1 MQATRI
7 GDVRV
12 DPRSVPQ
19 DEFLAAA
26 RQVRQALYWEKKD
39 LASYVVVATHL
50 LDTALANSVGTTEV
64 SRFFAARSVG
74 LSYDI
79 ASLTWSGWDEP
90 GVTVSPALQAAGL
103 EAARLN
109 FKLAQNDQVPDGQ
122 RKAAHFILGAQLLA
136 AGDVTEA
143 IDVWSSSP
151 DPQGT
156 RAWILLANVVR
167 GADPA
172 ELNAL
177 LKELRNQGGDAAET
191 AKQVQAARA
200 VFTPKAGGPADGA

>member
-1 MQATRI
+1 M
-7 GDVRV
+7 

-26 RQVRQALYWEKKD
+26 RQVRQTLYWEKKD

-64 SRFFAARSVG
+64 SKFFAARSLG

-79 ASLTWSGWDEP
+79 ASFTWPGWDEP
-90 GVTVSPALQAAGL
+90 GVTVSPALRAAGL

-109 FKLAQNDQVPDGQ
+109 FKLAQNAQVPDGV

-143 IDVWSSSP
+143 INVWSSSP
-151 DPQGT
+151 DAQGT
-156 RAWILLANVVR
+156 HAWILLANVVQ

-177 LKELRNQGGDAAET
+177 SQELRRQGGEAAET

-200 VFTPKAGGPADGA
+200 VFMSQINAVAAGA

>member
-1 MQATRI
+1 M
-7 GDVRV
+7 

-19 DEFLAAA
+19 DAFLAAA

-64 SRFFAARSVG
+64 SRFFAARSLG

-79 ASLTWSGWDEP
+79 ASFTWPGWNES
-90 GVTVSPALQAAGL
+90 GVTVSPALRAAGL

-109 FKLAQNDQVPDGQ
+109 FKLAQNDQVPEGV

-143 IDVWSSSP
+143 INVWSASP
-151 DPQGT
+151 DAQST
-156 RAWILLANVVR
+156 RAWVLLANVVQ

-172 ELNAL
+172 QLNAL
-177 LKELRNQGGDAAET
+177 LKELRNQGGDGAET

-200 VFTPKAGGPADGA
+200 VFMSQTSGAADGA